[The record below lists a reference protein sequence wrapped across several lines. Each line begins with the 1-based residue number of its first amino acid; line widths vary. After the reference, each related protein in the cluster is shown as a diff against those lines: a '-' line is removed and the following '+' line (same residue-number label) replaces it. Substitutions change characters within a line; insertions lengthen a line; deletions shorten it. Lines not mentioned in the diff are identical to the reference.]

1 MATLE
6 HKRFEALLAKLGQ
19 DFDQKVLDD
28 PDFAGDIPP
37 NANLVFKLDLEQL
50 QGAALEEAKAF
61 NIWSQELSDLN
72 HEEGQRKV
80 TVTLHLHQF
89 VDHQDKRHR
98 ITPRAI
104 GQAVRDFELVT
115 A

>member
-6 HKRFEALLAKLGQ
+6 HKRFEALLTKLAQ

-28 PDFAGDIPP
+28 PNFAGDIPP
-37 NANLVFKLDLEQL
+37 NANLVFKLDLGQL
-50 QGAALEEAKAF
+50 QNDALEEAEAF
-61 NIWSQELSDLN
+61 NAWSQELADIN
-72 HEEGQRKV
+72 HEEGQQKV

-89 VDHQDKRHR
+89 ADQRHR
-98 ITPRAI
+98 ITARAI

-115 A
+115 V